1 MSRSP
6 SRPLVVFAVIAAL
19 ALAGLAGGW
28 LLYSVMI
35 KTKSAPQQ
43 ITMGIPEE
51 DKAFYAELDDMA
63 AKQTAAAVSAYI
75 SERTRKEP
83 RLMAAALDWARDNS
97 VGQSNQQR
105 LNGFY
110 FMLYSD
116 LAYLAAQAFK
126 LQGMDST
133 YKDLSKT
140 AFASLLT
147 FDLLTATDALRCTDK
162 TARELR
168 APLVKPRYIML
179 DYVFDL
185 MTYEEMQKLFMAI
198 LRSESALGNRAP
210 NRELCA
216 GGSEGKLAMM
226 NHPGTRQEKVEIPEQ
241 PGTMRTILVP
251 PEDYHYEPGLI
262 SQIEWLGAREKMQHA
277 VRDSWY
283 QRQINYANRLAAE
296 KRRAEAREKGEVE
309 EQQPAPA
316 PETTVE

>member
-1 MSRSP
+1 MSRSV
-6 SRPLVVFAVIAAL
+6 SRPIVVFAVIAAL
-19 ALAGLAGGW
+19 ATVGLCGGW
-28 LLYSVMI
+28 LLYSAMV
-35 KTKSAPQQ
+35 KTKNAPQQ
-43 ITMGIPEE
+43 ILQGIPEQ
-51 DKAFYAELDDMA
+51 DKEFYAELNRMA
-63 AKQTAAAVSAYI
+63 EKETAAAVSAYI
-75 SERTRKEP
+75 TERTRQEP
-83 RLMAAALDWARDNS
+83 RLMAAALDWAADNS
-97 VGQSNQQR
+97 VGQQDQQK
-105 LNGFY
+105 LNAFY

-126 LQGMDST
+126 LQGMEST
-133 YKDLSKT
+133 YQDLSKT

-185 MTYEEMQKLFMAI
+185 MTYEQMQKLFMAI

-216 GGSEGKLAMM
+216 GGSEGKLAMLEA
-226 NHPGTRQEKVEIPEQ
+226 PGTRQEKVEIPDQ
-241 PGTMRTILVP
+241 PGTMRTILIP
-251 PEDYHYEPGLI
+251 AEDYHYEPGLI
-262 SQIEWLGAREKMQHA
+262 TQVEWLGAREKMQNA
-277 VRDSWY
+277 VRDSWF

-296 KRRAEAREKGEVE
+296 KRREEARQKGEPAE
-309 EQQPAPA
+309 QPAPA